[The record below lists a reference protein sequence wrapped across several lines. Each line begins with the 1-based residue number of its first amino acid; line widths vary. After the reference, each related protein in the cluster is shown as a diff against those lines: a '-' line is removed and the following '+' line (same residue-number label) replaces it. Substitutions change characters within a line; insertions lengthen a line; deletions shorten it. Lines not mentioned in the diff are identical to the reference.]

1 MTTTPISSCRAC
13 GTAGLAAALD
23 LGDAAICHT
32 PLRSAAEQVTRVP
45 FRLAAC
51 RNCGLVQLADT
62 PSVGTLRSPLPNVL
76 YRDPE
81 RHLDDLCAAILPYLG
96 DRSRLILGLTY
107 KDTPLL
113 DRLRFAG
120 CTRTLTLDR
129 RRDWQFDDDRCGIE
143 TVQERLTPAW
153 ATQIRAEYG
162 PVALL
167 CVRHVLEH
175 AHDVPQFLAGCR
187 TLLADD
193 GWVLF
198 ETPGAAGELARG
210 DSGALWEEHVSY
222 FTEESLRAGLAHH
235 GFVSRWV
242 ANYPYAIEDCLAAF
256 GRFRT
261 TRTRRQPE
269 TTSGERLVA
278 EFTAARDRLRRAFAR
293 LAEQTQSQ
301 GRRLALWGA
310 GHRTTTLLQLGSLSD
325 LVDCVID
332 DDPAKQVTWMP
343 GSGLP
348 VFPATALIGRS
359 IGCCVG
365 LLNPDIVVRLRTRE
379 SAYAAHGGQLLSL
392 ADLVEQAESL

>member
-1 MTTTPISSCRAC
+1 MTTTPILRCRAC
-13 GTAGLAAALD
+13 RTDGLAVDLD
-23 LGDAAICHT
+23 LGVAAVSHT
-32 PLRSAAEQVTRVP
+32 PLRLPEDQVAQVP

-51 RNCGLVQLADT
+51 RVCGLVQLADT
-62 PSVGTLRSPLPNVL
+62 PAVETLRSPLPNVQ

-81 RHLDDLCAAILPYLG
+81 RHLDDLCAAIVPHLG
-96 DRSRLILGLTY
+96 DRSRLILGLSY

-113 DRLRFAG
+113 DRFRLAG
-120 CTRTLTLDR
+120 FTRALTLDR
-129 RRDWQFDDDRCGIE
+129 RRDWQFDDDCCGIE
-143 TVQERLTPAW
+143 TLQQRLTPAW
-153 ATQIRAEYG
+153 AKRIRAEYG

-222 FTEESLRAGLAHH
+222 FTEDSLRTGLAQH
-235 GFVSRWV
+235 GVVSRWV

-256 GRFRT
+256 GRFQRT
-261 TRTRRQPE
+261 GLSALPG
-269 TTSGERLVA
+269 TTSGVRLVA
-278 EFTAARDRLRRAFAR
+278 EFAAARDRLRRAVAR
-293 LAEQTQSQ
+293 LAEQTHSQ
-301 GRRLALWGA
+301 GRQIALWGA
-310 GHRTTTLLQLGSLSD
+310 GHRTTTLLQLGSLTD
-325 LVDCVID
+325 LVDCIID
-332 DDPAKQVTWMP
+332 DDPSKQGTWMP

-348 VFPATALIGRS
+348 VFPATALIERS

-365 LLNPDIVVRLRTRE
+365 VLNPDIVVRLRARE
-379 SAYAAHGGQLLSL
+379 SSYAAQGGQLLTL
-392 ADLVEQAESL
+392 ADIVEQAVSL